1 VSKPKAAANGNSRWG
16 AKRFQVT
23 FCLLVLILLAACSGL
38 ALAEAESPSNP
49 EAGAEGIE
57 LPGNRTASSNTYL
70 LSDGEQE
77 TRLYQS
83 PVNYRDDEGQW
94 QPIEEELH
102 QAADGSITNGD
113 NAFDVDLPEDLN
125 QAPTTVSVGDEWVSQ
140 MPMTIK
146 VAPVDVSQGVASY
159 EAAGG
164 AAELQYSGLAN
175 GLKENIVL
183 VDASASSSYSFSLD
197 ASQGVAPTLAED
209 GSVKFKAG
217 DDGVVAEIPAPLMF
231 DSTATP
237 APAGAVSY
245 SLDDEGEDG
254 WKLTVAADPQ
264 WIADPDRAM
273 PVTIDP
279 SLTIPAPALDC
290 AIANQSWSETNFC
303 GTSGWPYLGVK
314 AAYKSSGADEYIRT
328 LLRFNLSTIPTDA
341 SISSAK
347 IGIYSASA
355 AKNVGSVTAWD
366 ANQTADTTASWKKYA
381 TPGGTKQFWTT
392 EGGDYGKWGS
402 QTAINVSERG
412 AQAGWWEF
420 SGQKM
425 AWLVQRWLSGA
436 VPNQGV
442 LLKIGAEEKAR
453 ECCIER
459 VVEWSS
465 SASANKPYLSLQYSE
480 PASADSTVTS
490 PTDGTKTAK
499 RFLLT
504 SKWEHSGVEGVT
516 FQYLSEEGWQDIP
529 AAQVIDGANK
539 QVTWPYPV
547 TKPED
552 RESRPLYVDAS
563 ASLALFTASMKGQIR
578 TVLSGSP
585 GAGGYTKPV
594 EVEFNRDT
602 GSPKD
607 ATTEVGPGLVDLLTG
622 NFTISRT
629 DVSIAAF
636 KSSLEFSRSFAS
648 RQAGV
653 EATGVLG
660 PGWKPAAPLEEA
672 GGSSWSKLQLHE
684 ESEELEEGENI
695 TYRWATLVD
704 SEGGELAFEEDE
716 GTHQFITP
724 PEVSGTLLYR
734 NPSTGNIEFTDPDGN
749 RTVFSN
755 GGLGNEYMPISIA
768 MTGGPGN
775 KSRMIYELAG
785 GKRRLKTLIA
795 PAAPSISC
803 PDEGSTASPGCRVL
817 TFTYQSATAWGAPAS
832 VGDRLSKITYY
843 ASGLGGFWD
852 VAQYSYD
859 TNGRLTAAWDPRIS
873 PNLKETYTYGAK
885 GQIATL
891 TPPGQQPW
899 TLEYGTT
906 GSDPGAGR
914 LVAVKRAT
922 LVAGNPTAQT
932 TIGYG
937 VAVSGSGAPY
947 GMSGEAVAAWG
958 QEDLP
963 TDATAVFPP
972 DEVPSSPPSSWTK
985 ATVYYMDAEGQ
996 ISNVATPSGAGTSA
1010 PSITTTETDR
1020 FGNMMRELS
1029 AQNRLRALAAGPGS
1043 ATKSH
1048 ELDTQLRYSADGT
1061 ELQEEKGPMHQ
1072 VRLESGTTTQ
1082 ARLYRSIQYD
1092 KGAPAPGAGET
1103 KPHLPTTETSGALLA
1118 NGTVV
1123 DKRSTEYRYE
1133 WKLRKQ
1139 TETIADPGG
1148 SEETK
1153 SVTVYDSETGMATEM
1168 RQPSNSV
1175 GGGAGTTK
1183 VAYYKKEEQPGKGE
1197 LAKCESN
1204 AFAGLPCK
1212 VEPAAQPGTVGP
1224 PQLPVR
1230 KYLSYNQLSEPL
1242 EITESPGGGAENVR
1256 KTVTSYDTAGRQK
1269 TSATTGGGVATPK
1282 TEILY
1287 SSTLGL
1293 PTTQRIV
1300 CPESEPACDTQA
1312 TTTTYDTLGRMTK
1325 YLDADGGE
1333 ATSTYDFLGRAA
1345 TVNDGKG
1352 TQTYRYDSVTGL
1364 LVELEDSAAGLF
1376 TASYDADGQLV
1387 KQGLPDGLTRET
1399 SYDEAGLP
1407 VGLTYTK
1414 ASSCGA
1420 SCIWLNF
1427 AVERSIQGQIY
1438 SENGTL
1444 GKDEYAY
1451 DKLGRLISAKETPTG
1466 GSCTT
1471 RTYKYDKDSN
1481 RTEMSTTPGAVG
1493 VCSSSGGTTQKY
1505 SYDSADRLLS
1515 EGLTYDSFGRITN
1528 LPGSLAGG
1536 KTLASTYFSNDMV
1549 ATQSQNGV
1557 TNSFEL
1563 DATLRQRQRLQA
1575 GGLEGTEVFHYASP
1589 GDSPSWTQRGSTWT
1603 RSIVA
1608 IGGELAAVQESG
1620 KEIELQLTN
1629 LHGDVS
1635 AKAAL
1640 SPAVAELK
1648 ATLRFDEFGNPTGG
1662 SAGRIGWLGGKQRR
1676 TELASG
1682 VIQMGARSYVP
1693 ALGRFLTPDPIS
1705 GGSANAYDYANQDPI
1720 NGFDLE
1726 GTCSSKKKCAEARRK
1741 GRDKVRK
1748 VVDRVRDRMKKAR
1761 EGRATAGTNKTT
1773 HVGPIPIR
1781 LPWEKETEK
1790 ALDKVEGALGG
1801 IFKQSCGETAE
1812 QFGYA
1817 GGTAAGAGVLLSSGG
1832 PVAAAVGGMLIR
1844 LGAQA
1849 GIIAG
1854 GFYGASKLGIC

>member
-1 VSKPKAAANGNSRWG
+1 VPDPKAAANDNSRWG
-16 AKRFQVT
+16 GHWLRVAFS
-23 FCLLVLILLAACSGL
+23 FLVLTLLAGFSGL
-38 ALAEAESPSNP
+38 AAADDESAPNQI
-49 EAGAEGIE
+49 AVNEGVE
-57 LPGNRTASSNTYL
+57 LPGKRTVTSNTFEL
-70 LSDGEQE
+70 PNGELE
-77 TRLYQS
+77 TRLYQT
-83 PVNYRDDEGQW
+83 PVNYRDEDGRW
-94 QPIEEELH
+94 QPIEQDLH
-102 QAADGSITNGD
+102 QAADGSIVNGD
-113 NAFDVDLPEDLN
+113 NAFDVDLPADLN
-125 QAPTTVSVGDEWVSQ
+125 QGPTTVSVGDQWVSQ
-140 MPMTIK
+140 MPIAIG
-146 VAPVDVSQGVASY
+146 VDPVDVSQGVASY

-183 VDASASSSYSFSLD
+183 ADSSAPSSYSFRLD
-197 ASQGVAPTLAED
+197 ASQGVTPTLAED
-209 GSVKFKAG
+209 GSVKFQGAEG
-217 DDGVVAEIPAPLMF
+217 AVVAEIPAPVMV
-231 DSTATP
+231 DGTGTP
-237 APAGAVSY
+237 APSGAVSY
-245 SLDDEGEDG
+245 SLEAEGEDG

-264 WIADPDRAM
+264 WLVDPDRVM

-279 SLTIPAPALDC
+279 SVTIPAPAFDC
-290 AIANQSWSETNFC
+290 AIANQSWSETSFC
-303 GTSGWPYLGVK
+303 GTSGWPFLGVK
-314 AAYKSSGADEYIRT
+314 AAYKSSSGADEYIRT
-328 LLRFNLSTIPTDA
+328 LLRFNLAAIPATA

-347 IGIYSASA
+347 VGIYSASA

-381 TPGGTKQFWTT
+381 TSGGTKQLWTT

-402 QTAINVSERG
+402 QTTVYVSERG

-442 LLKIGAEEKAR
+442 LLKIGAEEKFH

-465 SASANKPYLSLQYSE
+465 SAAANKPYLSVQYTE
-480 PASADSTVTS
+480 PASPDSKVTS
-490 PTDGTKTAK
+490 PTDGTQTAK

-516 FQYLSEEGWQDIP
+516 FQYLTEEGWLDVP

-539 QVTWPYPV
+539 PVTWPYPV

-563 ASLALFTASMKGQIR
+563 ASLAMFTASIKGQIR
-578 TVLSGSP
+578 AVLSGPP

-607 ATTEVGPGLVDLLTG
+607 ATTEVGPGSVDLLTG
-622 NFTISRT
+622 NFTVSRS
-629 DVSIAAF
+629 DVSISAF
-636 KSSLEFSRSFAS
+636 KSSLAFSRSFSS

-660 PGWKPAAPLEEA
+660 PGWKPASPLEEA

-684 ESEELEEGENI
+684 ETEEFEEGESI
-695 TYRWATLVD
+695 TYKWATLVD
-704 SEGGELAFEEDE
+704 SEGGELPFEEDE
-716 GTHQFITP
+716 VTHQFITP
-724 PEVSGTLLYR
+724 PEMSGTLLYR

-755 GGLGNEYMPISIA
+755 GGSGNEYLPISIA

-795 PAAPSISC
+795 PAAPYISC
-803 PDEGSTASPGCRVL
+803 PDEGSITSPGCRVL

-832 VGDRLSKITYY
+832 AGDRLSKITYY
-843 ASGLGGFWD
+843 AAGFGGPWD

-873 PNLKETYTYGAK
+873 PNLKETYTYK
-885 GQIATL
+885 VNGQIATL

-932 TIGYG
+932 TIAYG
-937 VAVSGSGAPY
+937 VPVSGTGAPY

-1010 PSITTTETDR
+1010 PSITTTETNR
-1020 FGNMMRELS
+1020 FGNIARELS
-1029 AQNRLRALAAGPGS
+1029 AQNRLRALAAGAGS
-1043 ATKSH
+1043 VAKSR
-1048 ELDTQLRYSADGT
+1048 EIDSQFFYSPDGT

-1082 ARLYRSIQYD
+1082 ARLHLSIQYD

-1118 NGTVV
+1118 SGTIV
-1123 DKRSTEYRYE
+1123 DKRTTEYRYE

-1148 SEETK
+1148 AEETK
-1153 SVTVYDSETGMATEM
+1153 SVTAYDSETGMATEM
-1168 RQPSNSV
+1168 RQPSNSA

-1183 VAYYKKEEQPGKGE
+1183 VIYYKSEWASGKGE
-1197 LAKCESN
+1197 LSKCESN
-1204 AFAGLPCK
+1204 IFAGLPCK
-1212 VEPAAQPGTVGP
+1212 IEPAAQPGTAGL

-1230 KYLSYNQLSEPL
+1230 KFLSYNQLGEPL
-1242 EITESPGGGAENVR
+1242 EVTESPGGGSENLR
-1256 KTVTSYDTAGRQK
+1256 KTVSSYDAAGRRK

-1282 TEILY
+1282 TETLY
-1287 SSTLGL
+1287 SSTLGA

-1300 CPESEPACDTQA
+1300 CPESEQGCDTQA
-1312 TTTTYDTLGRMTK
+1312 ATTTYDTLGRVTK
-1325 YLDADGGE
+1325 YQDADGGE
-1333 ATSTYDFLGRAA
+1333 ATTTYDFLGRPA

-1352 TQTYRYDSVTGL
+1352 TQTMRYDSVTGL
-1364 LVELEDSAAGLF
+1364 LVELEDSAASLF
-1376 TASYDADGQLV
+1376 TASYDADGQLI

-1399 SYDEAGLP
+1399 TYNEAGSP
-1407 VGLTYTK
+1407 VSLTYTK
-1414 ASSCGA
+1414 ASNCGA
-1420 SCIWLNF
+1420 SCTWLTF
-1427 AVERSIQGQIY
+1427 AVERSIGGQIY

-1451 DKLGRLISAKETPTG
+1451 DKLGRLISARETPTG

-1481 RTEMSTTPGAVG
+1481 RTEMNSIPGTVG

-1528 LPGSLAGG
+1528 LPASLTGG
-1536 KTLASTYFSNDMV
+1536 KALATTYFSNDMV

-1557 TNSFEL
+1557 SNSFEL
-1563 DATLRQRQRLQA
+1563 DAMLRQRQRLQG
-1575 GGLEGTEVFHYASP
+1575 GGLEGIEVFHYAGP
-1589 GDSPSWTQRGSTWT
+1589 VDAPSWTQRGSTWT
-1603 RSIVA
+1603 RSIA
-1608 IGGELAAVQESG
+1608 AFGGELAAVQESG

-1635 AKAAL
+1635 ATAAL
-1640 SPAVAELK
+1640 SPAATELK
-1648 ATLRFDEFGNPTGG
+1648 ATFRFDEFGNPTGG
-1662 SAGRIGWLGGKQRR
+1662 SAGRFGWLGGKQRR
-1676 TELASG
+1676 TELSSG

-1693 ALGRFLTPDPIS
+1693 SIGRFLTPDPIL
-1705 GGSANAYDYANQDPI
+1705 GGAANPYDYANQDPI

-1726 GTCSSKKKCAEARRK
+1726 GTCST
-1741 GRDKVRK
+1741 
-1748 VVDRVRDRMKKAR
+1748 KKACVR
-1761 EGRATAGTNKTT
+1761 AKHRAEEHVRAQMAHIRQAMREKRAEEGRARGTR
-1773 HVGPIPIR
+1773 VGPIVIKT
-1781 LPWEKETEK
+1781 PWEKHTES
-1790 ALDKVEGALGG
+1790 ALTQAENFLKKIDDATSCGDGGAL
-1801 IFKQSCGETAE
+1801 
-1812 QFGYA
+1812 A
-1817 GGTAAGAGVLLSSGG
+1817 GSASVLMHQRALKLANDAGKTIASGVEKMSERFAVVGAVLVVANIAGV
-1832 PVAAAVGGMLIR
+1832 
-1844 LGAQA
+1844 
-1849 GIIAG
+1849 
-1854 GFYGASKLGIC
+1854 C